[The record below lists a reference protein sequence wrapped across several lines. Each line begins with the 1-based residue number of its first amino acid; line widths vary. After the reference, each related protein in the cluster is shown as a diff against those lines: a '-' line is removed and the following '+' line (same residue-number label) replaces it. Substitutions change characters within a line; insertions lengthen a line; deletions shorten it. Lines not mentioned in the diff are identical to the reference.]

1 MKVLV
6 YVDEIK
12 KWVQISSDEILDV
25 TKNLSDLKDKDAA
38 ISNLG
43 LYDKFISKEAL
54 ESGFLPDV
62 FTPDNIITDSK
73 HQFVTDEEKNNWN
86 NKLNNPI
93 PMQDKL
99 ANNQI
104 GYDSAN
110 SKFYIGINNQNVLL
124 GGSSAFDNIKIVD
137 GFFSG
142 NSQPTVIRNNKFN
155 SEGQLIMPLFVDV
168 QCVEYTAG
176 DLGEI
181 SVSYTSDTIKI
192 YNTGS
197 FTGAFQC
204 LIVYP
209 LGSINE

>member
-168 QCVEYTAG
+168 QCVEYTTG
-176 DLGEI
+176 NLGEI

>member
-1 MKVLV
+1 
-6 YVDEIK
+6 
-12 KWVQISSDEILDV
+12 
-25 TKNLSDLKDKDAA
+25 
-38 ISNLG
+38 
-43 LYDKFISKEAL
+43 
-54 ESGFLPDV
+54 
-62 FTPDNIITDSK
+62 
-73 HQFVTDEEKNNWN
+73 
-86 NKLNNPI
+86 
-93 PMQDKL
+93 MQDKL